1 MRQSVSVCG
10 GVLTLLGRP
19 PSQSWRQLT
28 SPSLW
33 GSEGRAAEDRLT
45 FGEGVLLV
53 HRPQQLQWKD
63 REPLSP
69 ATGQT
74 TRQVTQP
81 WPGDSREAP
90 QGMRAG
96 PPSC

>member
-1 MRQSVSVCG
+1 MSVCG
-10 GVLTLLGRP
+10 GVLTLLGSP

-45 FGEGVLLV
+45 FRDGVLLV
-53 HRPQQLQWKD
+53 HRPQQLQRKD

-74 TRQVTQP
+74 TRQAAQP
-81 WPGDSREAP
+81 WPGESREAP
-90 QGMRAG
+90 QGMRAR